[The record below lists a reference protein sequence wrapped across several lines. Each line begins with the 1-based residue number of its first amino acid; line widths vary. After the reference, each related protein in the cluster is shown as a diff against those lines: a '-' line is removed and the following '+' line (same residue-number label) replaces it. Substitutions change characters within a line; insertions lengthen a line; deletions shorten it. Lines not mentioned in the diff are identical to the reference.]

1 MASCK
6 NSLSLADGPCMGR
19 HLILSETLLEIQQK
33 QGEDFVR
40 HSKWISRVV
49 TPQAVQTAP
58 DASEPNWWPPP
69 K

>member
-1 MASCK
+1 
-6 NSLSLADGPCMGR
+6 MGR
-19 HLILSETLLEIQQK
+19 HLILSETLPEIQQK

-58 DASEPNWWPPP
+58 DASEPNWVATT
-69 K
+69 